1 MKRRPGRPR
10 RAVVQVGLPSDVDLD
25 AVVRH
30 AAAVT
35 REYEAVHKPATNG
48 QAATVAPARPA
59 PPVFDASVPFEARV
73 DSALTRLLGMIEA
86 ATVAP
91 ARPAPPV
98 FDASVPF
105 EARVDSALTRL
116 LGMIENP
123 EDGAKLAD
131 LVKAAEAAIKW
142 VTVKHGLEEG
152 RGWGG
157 KLGGDAL

>member
-25 AVVRH
+25 AVVHH

-35 REYEAVHKPATNG
+35 REYEAVHKPPTNG
-48 QAATVAPARPA
+48 HAAPPVPPARPA
-59 PPVFDASVPFEARV
+59 PPVFDASVPFETRV
-73 DSALTRLLGMIEA
+73 DSALTRLLA
-86 ATVAP
+86 
-91 ARPAPPV
+91 
-98 FDASVPF
+98 
-105 EARVDSALTRL
+105 
-116 LGMIENP
+116 MIENP
-123 EDGAKLAD
+123 KDGAKLAD

-157 KLGGDAL
+157 KLGGTDAL

>member
-10 RAVVQVGLPSDVDLD
+10 RAVVQVGPPSGVDLD
-25 AVVRH
+25 AVVRP

-48 QAATVAPARPA
+48 Q
-59 PPVFDASVPFEARV
+59 
-73 DSALTRLLGMIEA
+73 A

-152 RGWGG
+152 R
-157 KLGGDAL
+157 

>member
-10 RAVVQVGLPSDVDLD
+10 LTVVQVGLPSDVDLD
-25 AVVRH
+25 AVVHH

-35 REYEAVHKPATNG
+35 REYEAVHKPPTNG
-48 QAATVAPARPA
+48 HAAPPVPPARPA
-59 PPVFDASVPFEARV
+59 PPVFDASVPFETRV
-73 DSALTRLLGMIEA
+73 DSALTRLLA
-86 ATVAP
+86 
-91 ARPAPPV
+91 
-98 FDASVPF
+98 
-105 EARVDSALTRL
+105 
-116 LGMIENP
+116 MIENP

-157 KLGGDAL
+157 KLGGTDAL

>member
-25 AVVRH
+25 AVVHH

-35 REYEAVHKPATNG
+35 REYEAVHKPPTNG
-48 QAATVAPARPA
+48 HAENPVPPARPA
-59 PPVFDASVPFEARV
+59 PPVFDASVPFETRV
-73 DSALTRLLGMIEA
+73 DSALTRLLA
-86 ATVAP
+86 
-91 ARPAPPV
+91 
-98 FDASVPF
+98 
-105 EARVDSALTRL
+105 
-116 LGMIENP
+116 MIENP

-157 KLGGDAL
+157 KLGGTDAL

>member
-25 AVVRH
+25 AVVHH

-35 REYEAVHKPATNG
+35 REYEAVHKPPTNG
-48 QAATVAPARPA
+48 HAAPPVPPARPA
-59 PPVFDASVPFEARV
+59 PPVFDASVPFETRV
-73 DSALTRLLGMIEA
+73 DSALTRLLA
-86 ATVAP
+86 
-91 ARPAPPV
+91 
-98 FDASVPF
+98 
-105 EARVDSALTRL
+105 
-116 LGMIENP
+116 MIENP

-157 KLGGDAL
+157 KLGGTDAL

>member
-73 DSALTRLLGMIEA
+73 DSALTRLLA
-86 ATVAP
+86 
-91 ARPAPPV
+91 
-98 FDASVPF
+98 
-105 EARVDSALTRL
+105 
-116 LGMIENP
+116 MIENP

-157 KLGGDAL
+157 KLGGTDAL